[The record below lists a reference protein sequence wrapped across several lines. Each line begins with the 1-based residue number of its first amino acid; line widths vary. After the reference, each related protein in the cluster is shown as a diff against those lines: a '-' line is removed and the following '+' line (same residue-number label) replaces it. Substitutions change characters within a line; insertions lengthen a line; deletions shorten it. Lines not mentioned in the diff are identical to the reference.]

1 MKSYEHEVQQRWG
14 NTKAYRQYKNRSHTP
29 EQIEHFKQQQDQI
42 YQDLFELMSKDV
54 SEPVVQQNI
63 HEARMLIHNT
73 WYDCDIIMFGQ
84 LGELYQDDERYKKNI
99 DKNREGLT
107 DFLCQAISY
116 YVQHHQEQ
124 PS

>member
-1 MKSYEHEVQQRWG
+1 MENNDREVRQRWG
-14 NTKAYRQYKNRSHTP
+14 NTKAYRQYKKKSHTP
-29 EQIEHFKQQQDQI
+29 EQIEHAKTQQNQI

-54 SEPVVQQNI
+54 SEPVVQQKI

-84 LGELYQDDERYKKNI
+84 LGELYQDDERYRKNI

-107 DFLCQAISY
+107 EFLCQAISY